1 MLKRRLPSVTSVS
14 KQARN
19 PEEEDED
26 EELSVVHF
34 LLERMMIPAAPPRG
48 REDDERVFFVVAGV
62 KVPSEQPPLPAKK
75 AKYSTSPQVP
85 NARFSLPH
93 TAASSR
99 YSSRWNHEVM

>member
-75 AKYSTSPQVP
+75 SQVFDQPTSAQRPFLTP
-85 NARFSLPH
+85 S
-93 TAASSR
+93 
-99 YSSRWNHEVM
+99 YSSKQ